1 MSKDIEKML
10 IILSYSE
17 KFINDDD
24 LAKVIRSADQ
34 ELSDEELDFVV
45 AAAKP
50 DYQKFTDKL
59 RKNHM

>member
-17 KFINDDD
+17 KFINDDN
-24 LAKVIRSADQ
+24 LAKVISGADQ
-34 ELSDEELDFVV
+34 ELSNEELDFVV

-50 DYQKFTDKL
+50 DYQKFTDML